1 ANIDDMQQSPL
12 SASHTSPILSPSIPT
27 ISSSSSSSLQQ
38 FIIPPSPQ
46 PNPYPSSSDQQSLDT
61 HLLHTTIHANMNNTR
76 LSIRTLLN
84 ITESQQM
91 RIVIHNCSSL
101 INDLLTWAENA
112 SIVDMLAT
120 PVITIQSEQAVDIGG
135 VLRDIVESFWEQIR
149 VCEFPI
155 FGPLFTNN
163 TLTPRMHAVFAQETR
178 TVGRLL
184 WWSIIHN
191 IAYPKWLSA
200 YVLDWLFGED
210 IDLMEALKCISEPLW
225 TLCNELDRLSSEE
238 WQAYELSAV
247 LLAFAEQNDITA
259 RQLREDS
266 PQEIANLIKL
276 STVLLS
282 RRHTLEKFKEGFD
295 VDFGHGARGI
305 EVTKL
310 MLRTQTHDQLLNLN
324 IFYRCCGRQN

>member
-1 ANIDDMQQSPL
+1 MQ
-12 SASHTSPILSPSIPT
+12 
-27 ISSSSSSSLQQ
+27 
-38 FIIPPSPQ
+38 
-46 PNPYPSSSDQQSLDT
+46 
-61 HLLHTTIHANMNNTR
+61 
-76 LSIRTLLN
+76 
-84 ITESQQM
+84 
-91 RIVIHNCSSL
+91 IVIHNHSLL
-101 INDLLTWAENA
+101 INDLLIWAEGA

-163 TLTPRMHAVFAQETR
+163 TLTPRMRAVFAQETR

-191 IAYPKWLSA
+191 IAYPKWLAA

-247 LLAFAEQNDITA
+247 LLAFAEQNDITV

-282 RRHTLEKFKEGFD
+282 RRHTLEKFKEGFN

-305 EVTKL
+305 EVTS
-310 MLRTQTHDQLLNLN
+310 
-324 IFYRCCGRQN
+324 